1 MLCFALFDNLGG
13 GELFIAGIVALLV
26 FGKRLPEVA
35 AQAGQALTKFRRG
48 LDSAWSD
55 TGMDHEIRKIRD
67 AMPKDMS
74 MTDVA
79 RLASKKMEQRLRE
92 MEKGELPS
100 ARSSESVD
108 PGAIAD
114 AAAGAALSP
123 TPASTPAESSA
134 STSSTPGSAAPAST
148 SHTGSAF
155 TDSPSSS
162 APQSYKALPAPVPPS
177 ETVPPAKGV
186 DPAKNFGPPGSVPR
200 E

>member
-1 MLCFALFDNLGG
+1 VTPFFALFDNLGG
-13 GELFIAGIVALLV
+13 GELFIAGVVALLV

-55 TGMDHEIRKIRD
+55 TGMDSEIRKIRD
-67 AMPKDMS
+67 AMPRDMS

-79 RLASKKMEQRLRE
+79 RLASKKMEQRLRD

-108 PGAIAD
+108 PGAIED
-114 AAAGAALSP
+114 AAASAAL
-123 TPASTPAESSA
+123 ASTTAEVSAASA
-134 STSSTPGSAAPAST
+134 SSSSV
-148 SHTGSAF
+148 GSAF
-155 TDSPSSS
+155 TDTPSATP
-162 APQSYKALPAPVPPS
+162 APSFKALPAPVPPS
-177 ETVPPAKGV
+177 SEAATGSKGV
-186 DPAKNFGPPGSVPR
+186 DPAKHFGPPGSIPR